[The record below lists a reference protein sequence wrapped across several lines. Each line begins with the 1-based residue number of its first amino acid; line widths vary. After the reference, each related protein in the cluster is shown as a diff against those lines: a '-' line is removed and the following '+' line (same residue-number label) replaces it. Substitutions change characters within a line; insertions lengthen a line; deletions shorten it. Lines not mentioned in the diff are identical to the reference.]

1 MTTAIQSN
9 VCVLIPS
16 SPLARDP
23 VSRLPGYCPDSP

>member
-16 SPLARDP
+16 SPLARDRRAP
-23 VSRLPGYCPDSP
+23 PSYCPASP